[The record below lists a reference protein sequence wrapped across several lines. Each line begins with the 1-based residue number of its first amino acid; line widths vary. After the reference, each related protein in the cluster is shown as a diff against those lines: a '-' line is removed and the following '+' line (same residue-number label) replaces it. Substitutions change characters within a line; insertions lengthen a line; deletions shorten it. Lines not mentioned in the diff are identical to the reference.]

1 MKIYHGGFS
10 EVSSPK
16 ILEPSRAMDF
26 GNGFYATTSFEQA
39 KKWALIKK
47 DRFHYEKA
55 IVSAFEVD
63 SEIFK
68 TAKIKSKVFNKADEE
83 WLDFVMA
90 NRQNIHF
97 FYDYD
102 VVMGAVAND
111 NVYASLNLY
120 EDGFLSKK
128 ELLDELMAWKYVD
141 QICFHTEKS
150 LEYLKFIKSEEVF
163 Q

>member
-1 MKIYHGGFS
+1 MKVYHGGFS

-16 ILEPSRAMDF
+16 ILTPSHTMDF
-26 GNGFYATTSFEQA
+26 GNGFYTTTSFEQA
-39 KKWALIKK
+39 KKWSLIKK

-55 IVSAFEVD
+55 VVSTFEMD
-63 SEIFK
+63 NDIFK
-68 TAKIKSKVFNKADEE
+68 RPELKSKVFHKADEE
-83 WLDFVMA
+83 WLDFVMS
-90 NRQNIHF
+90 NRQDIRF
-97 FYDYD
+97 SYDFD

-128 ELLDELMAWKYVD
+128 EFLEELMAWKYVD

-150 LEYLKFIKSEEVF
+150 LKYLNFIKSEEVF
-163 Q
+163 K

>member
-10 EVSSPK
+10 EVPSPK
-16 ILEPSRAMDF
+16 ILKPSR
-26 GNGFYATTSFEQA
+26 
-39 KKWALIKK
+39 
-47 DRFHYEKA
+47 
-55 IVSAFEVD
+55 
-63 SEIFK
+63 
-68 TAKIKSKVFNKADEE
+68 
-83 WLDFVMA
+83 
-90 NRQNIHF
+90 
-97 FYDYD
+97 
-102 VVMGAVAND
+102 AVAND

-150 LEYLKFIKSEEVF
+150 LDYLKFIKSEEVF

>member
-10 EVSSPK
+10 EVSSPR
-16 ILEPSRAMDF
+16 ILEPSRAMGF
-26 GNGFYATTSFEQA
+26 GNGFYTTTSFEQA
-39 KKWALIKK
+39 KKWSLIKR

-68 TAKIKSKVFNKADEE
+68 TAKLKSKVFNKADEE

-97 FYDYD
+97 VYDYD

-128 ELLDELMAWKYVD
+128 ELLDELMVWKYVD

-150 LEYLKFIKSEEVF
+150 LDYLKFIKSEEVL
-163 Q
+163 

>member
-10 EVSSPK
+10 EISSPK
-16 ILEPSRAMDF
+16 ILNPSHTMDF
-26 GNGFYATTSFEQA
+26 GSGFYTTTSFDQA
-39 KKWALIKK
+39 KKWSLIKK
-47 DRFHYEKA
+47 DRFHYAKA
-55 IVSAFEVD
+55 VVSTFEMD
-63 SEIFK
+63 NEIFK
-68 TAKIKSKVFNKADEE
+68 TPELKSKVFHKADEE

-90 NRQNIHF
+90 NRQDIHF
-97 FYDYD
+97 DYDYD

-128 ELLDELMAWKYVD
+128 ELLEELMAWKYVD

-150 LEYLKFIKSEEVF
+150 LKYLKFFKSEEVS

>member
-1 MKIYHGGFS
+1 MKVYHGGFS
-10 EVSSPK
+10 EVAVPK

-26 GNGFYATTSFEQA
+26 GNGFYTTTDFDQA
-39 KKWALIKK
+39 KKWSLIKK

-55 IVSAFEVD
+55 VVTTFEMNN
-63 SEIFK
+63 SIFK
-68 TAKIKSKVFNKADEE
+68 TAELKSKVFHNADED
-83 WLDFVMA
+83 WLDFVMS
-90 NRQNIHF
+90 NRQDIHF

-128 ELLDELMAWKYVD
+128 ELLEELMTWKYVD

-150 LEYLKFIKSEEVF
+150 LNYLKLLKSEEVF
-163 Q
+163 

>member
-10 EVSSPK
+10 EVPSPK

-26 GNGFYATTSFEQA
+26 GNGFYATTSFEQE

-68 TAKIKSKVFNKADEE
+68 TAKLKSKVFNKADEE

-90 NRQNIHF
+90 NRQDIHF
-97 FYDYD
+97 VYDYD

-150 LEYLKFIKSEEVF
+150 LDYLKFIKSEEVF

>member
-1 MKIYHGGFS
+1 MKIYHGGFL
-10 EVSSPK
+10 EVSCPR

-26 GNGFYATTSFEQA
+26 GNGFYTTTSFNQA
-39 KKWALIKK
+39 KKWSLIKK

-55 IVSAFEVD
+55 VVSAFEVD
-63 SEIFK
+63 NEIFK
-68 TAKIKSKVFNKADEE
+68 TAKIKSKVFPKADEE

-90 NRQNIHF
+90 NRQDIHF
-97 FYDYD
+97 VYDYD

-128 ELLDELMAWKYVD
+128 ELLDELIAWKYVD

-150 LEYLKFIKSEEVF
+150 LNYLEFIKSEEVF